1 MQEGVIM
8 KIDEFLKRYPS
19 VDTFVSGED
28 VEAVTG
34 GELKKRIDASA
45 EYTMVQVLLEF
56 GDNEVIKQ
64 LKERYERI
72 G

>member
-1 MQEGVIM
+1 MQEGVTM

-34 GELKKRIDASA
+34 GELKKIDASA